1 MLSREQIL
9 DLLQALD
16 AELCKADATG
26 EICLYGGTVM
36 CLVYHSRPATRDV
49 DAVFEPTSAIRAA
62 CARIAD
68 ERELPEDWLN
78 DAVKG
83 FLVDHP
89 TSTYLELDH
98 LRVLVPEPDYLLA
111 MKALAA
117 RFDTADRDD
126 VVFLIHELGLKQAEN
141 VFEILERYYR
151 PEQIRPATRFFIE
164 EIFQEVR

>member
-9 DLLQALD
+9 DLLRALD
-16 AELCKADATG
+16 VELRAASAKG

-49 DAVFEPTSAIRAA
+49 DAVFEPTRAIREACSKIAA
-62 CARIAD
+62 
-68 ERELPEDWLN
+68 ERGLPEDWLN

-83 FLVDHP
+83 FLVDRAR
-89 TSTYLELDH
+89 STYLELEN

-117 RFDTADRDD
+117 RFDTSDRDD
-126 VVFLIHELGLKQAEN
+126 VAFLIEKLALKSATE
-141 VFEILERYYR
+141 VFDILERYYH
-151 PEQIRPATRFFIE
+151 PDQIRPATRFFIE
-164 EIFQEVR
+164 EIFDPAR

>member
-9 DLLQALD
+9 DLLRALD
-16 AELCKADATG
+16 AKLRTAGVKG

-49 DAVFEPTSAIRAA
+49 DAVFEPTQTIREA
-62 CARIAD
+62 CAKIAK
-68 ERELPEDWLN
+68 ERSLPDDWLN

-83 FLVDHP
+83 FLVDHARN
-89 TSTYLELDH
+89 TYLELEN

-117 RFDTADRDD
+117 RFDTSDRDD
-126 VVFLIHELGLKQAEN
+126 VAFLIKELGLGSAGH
-141 VFEILERYYR
+141 VFDILERYYH
-151 PEQIRPATRFFIE
+151 PDQIRPATRFFIE
-164 EIFQEVR
+164 EIFQQNS

>member
-9 DLLQALD
+9 DLLRTLD
-16 AELCKADATG
+16 AELRAADAKG

-36 CLVYHSRPATRDV
+36 CLVYNARPATRDV
-49 DAVFEPTSAIRAA
+49 DAVFEPTSAIRLA
-62 CARIAD
+62 CAKIAE
-68 ERELPEDWLN
+68 ERNLPDDWLN

-117 RFDTADRDD
+117 RFDTSDRDD
-126 VVFLIHELGLKQAEN
+126 VLFLIKKLGLERAED

-151 PEQIRPATRFFIE
+151 PEQVRPATRFFIE
-164 EIFQEVR
+164 EIFQQEE